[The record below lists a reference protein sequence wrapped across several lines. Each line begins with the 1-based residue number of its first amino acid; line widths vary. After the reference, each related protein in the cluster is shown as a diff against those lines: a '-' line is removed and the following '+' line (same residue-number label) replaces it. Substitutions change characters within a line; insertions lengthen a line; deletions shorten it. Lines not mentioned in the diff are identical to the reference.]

1 MFFTGFYAAV
11 IPCGLI
17 FAILEL
23 IAYYWILKY
32 NLLRRSIVKYC
43 IGAELSR
50 ELTELYKNI
59 KILYLFIINISINNL
74 FIKIELNI
82 LLLSML

>member
-1 MFFTGFYAAV
+1 MFFTAFYAAV
-11 IPCGLI
+11 IPSGLI

-32 NLLRRSIVKYC
+32 NLLRRSMVKYC

-50 ELTELYKNI
+50 ELTELY
-59 KILYLFIINISINNL
+59 YLINIFFINIL
-74 FIKIELNI
+74 KIIYIFKKGLNI
-82 LLLSML
+82 SL